1 MCHYQAPPNAHSFL
15 PYLYPA
21 IIDQRSDDR
30 GRIFHFDPTASHC
43 STTVAFSAQHRLP
56 TPTPTPPTDSETG
69 KQLDMA
75 DAPITSPVKE
85 SATAREEPD
94 FEAMEHEHE
103 PEHETEHETEHEQQT
118 GRVSPLGT
126 ETQAPITSAAAASPK
141 PLVSFQDGR
150 HEIPPPK
157 PPRPQSPQQQ
167 AEITLIEAFPS
178 IDTKVVKAVLQ
189 ASNGR
194 VEPAFNALLGMS
206 DPDFQP
212 EQERDPPP
220 PPQPPRPTQR
230 QQQQERQPQTQLE
243 ADEIYARQLAE
254 QYNTPNN
261 YPPQH
266 QGGAGA
272 KIQPPS
278 QSRYNQREPARRGP
292 NQQRPNY
299 EYDHDDARDH
309 DQDRSFL
316 DDDLPEIGKTIQQGF
331 VDTQK
336 RVNGW
341 ISTLRKRIDGDD
353 EEEVEEDI
361 YTSSQ
366 PGSRQGTKYGNQ
378 QPQQRQR
385 SGRQNFGSSQAE
397 QLRGIR
403 KGAMERDSAA
413 AASAQR
419 RRPSTELG
427 GGGRRST
434 EAGRYDADPHELG
447 DDAFERL
454 ELRDE
459 EEEEEMPPVQPP
471 RTSSRKSANPEL
483 FKSRQSK
490 PVDEVEAADRRRS
503 GLTSGGAGGGR
514 KWQPLSSAAPVP
526 VEDDNDPFALGDDE
540 EEKAEEVRKEDA
552 ERLKEK
558 AGLSAESAEGGGEGK
573 KTGLEESKQQ
583 GSINAEAAELLG
595 GGRKD

>member
-1 MCHYQAPPNAHSFL
+1 MSDAARSVAAQTQRQQSFL
-15 PYLYPA
+15 PYRYRYPS

-30 GRIFHFDPTASHC
+30 GRIFHSDPTASHC
-43 STTVAFSAQHRLP
+43 STTVAFSAQHRL
-56 TPTPTPPTDSETG
+56 PTPTPPTDSETG

-85 SATAREEPD
+85 SATTREEPD

-103 PEHETEHETEHEQQT
+103 HEHEAEHEPEHEQQT

-141 PLVSFQDGR
+141 PRVSFQDGR
-150 HEIPPPK
+150 QENPPPK

-167 AEITLIEAFPS
+167 AENTLIEAFPS

-230 QQQQERQPQTQLE
+230 QQQQQQRQPQTQLE

-309 DQDRSFL
+309 EQDRSFL

-336 RVNGW
+336 KVNGW
-341 ISTLRKRIDGDD
+341 INTLRKRIDGDD
-353 EEEVEEDI
+353 DEEAEEDI

-378 QPQQRQR
+378 AQQRQQ

-413 AASAQR
+413 AANAQR

-459 EEEEEMPPVQPP
+459 EEEEMPPVQPP
-471 RTSSRKSANPEL
+471 RTR
-483 FKSRQSK
+483 
-490 PVDEVEAADRRRS
+490 
-503 GLTSGGAGGGR
+503 GGR

-558 AGLSAESAEGGGEGK
+558 AGLSAESGEGGGEGK

-583 GSINAEAAELLG
+583 GSINAEAAELLEAG
-595 GGRKD
+595 EKD

>member
-1 MCHYQAPPNAHSFL
+1 
-15 PYLYPA
+15 
-21 IIDQRSDDR
+21 
-30 GRIFHFDPTASHC
+30 
-43 STTVAFSAQHRLP
+43 
-56 TPTPTPPTDSETG
+56 
-69 KQLDMA
+69 MA

-85 SATAREEPD
+85 SATTREEPD
-94 FEAMEHEHE
+94 FEVMEPEYEHEHE
-103 PEHETEHETEHEQQT
+103 HAHEHEHEHEHAHETEHEHEHQT
-118 GRVSPLGT
+118 GPVSPLGT
-126 ETQAPITSAAAASPK
+126 ETQAPVVAAAAPK
-141 PLVSFQDGR
+141 PRVSFQEGR
-150 HEIPPPK
+150 QEAPPPK

-167 AEITLIEAFPS
+167 AENTLIEAFPS

-220 PPQPPRPTQR
+220 PPQPPRPIQR
-230 QQQQERQPQTQLE
+230 QQQQQRQPQTQLE

-341 ISTLRKRIDGDD
+341 INTLRKRIDGDED
-353 EEEVEEDI
+353 EEAEEDI

-366 PGSRQGTKYGNQ
+366 PGSRQGTRPGNQ
-378 QPQQRQR
+378 QRQQ

-413 AASAQR
+413 AANAQR

-454 ELRDE
+454 ELRDGE
-459 EEEEEMPPVQPP
+459 DDEEMPPVQPP

-483 FKSRQSK
+483 FKSQRPK
-490 PVDEVEAADRRRS
+490 PVDEVEAADRRQKS
-503 GLTSGGAGGGR
+503 GLAGGGAGGGR

-526 VEDDNDPFALGDDE
+526 VEDDNDPFAFGDDE
-540 EEKAEEVRKEDA
+540 EEKAEEVRVGDA

-558 AGLSAESAEGGGEGK
+558 AMSSAEGGEGK
-573 KTGLEESKQQ
+573 KTGLEEHKQH

-595 GGRKD
+595 DGKKD

>member
-1 MCHYQAPPNAHSFL
+1 
-15 PYLYPA
+15 
-21 IIDQRSDDR
+21 
-30 GRIFHFDPTASHC
+30 
-43 STTVAFSAQHRLP
+43 
-56 TPTPTPPTDSETG
+56 
-69 KQLDMA
+69 MA

-85 SATAREEPD
+85 SATTREEPD

-103 PEHETEHETEHEQQT
+103 HEHEAEHEPEHEQQT

-141 PLVSFQDGR
+141 PRVSFQDGR
-150 HEIPPPK
+150 QENPPPK

-167 AEITLIEAFPS
+167 AENTLIEAFPS

-230 QQQQERQPQTQLE
+230 QQQQQQRQPQTQLE

-309 DQDRSFL
+309 EQDRSFL

-336 RVNGW
+336 KVNGW
-341 ISTLRKRIDGDD
+341 INTLRKRIDGDD
-353 EEEVEEDI
+353 DEEAEEDI

-378 QPQQRQR
+378 AQQRQQ